1 MEEAL
6 AAARRLKLDVLERGI
21 SVEPSALEILTGSGE
36 HQLVEHDYVT
46 TGGLT
51 LVLEDDIYVNAPVDY
66 AFCESPAAVLV
77 HRADGFHLD
86 SDAGSFPARVLPL
99 PSYLSPKDSAP
110 RGIMTHADRIRVS
123 PIDGCACSCR
133 FCDWPLIPYAT
144 LDTDVLMAGLA
155 VAMQDLSLPP
165 RHVLVSGGTPRPA
178 DRPFMDDVY
187 LRAIE
192 ASPVPVDVML
202 MPRDGTSLVDR
213 LVDAG
218 VFGFSVNIEIFDHAT
233 AAALCPN
240 KEHVGL
246 SGYADFISYAVERT
260 GGRGTGRVRSLL
272 LVGLEPPQSTL
283 EGVRFLAELGCDPV
297 LSPFRPAE
305 GTELAS
311 TPPASADLMERVYL
325 EGLEIARNHGV
336 VLGPRCIP
344 CQHNT
349 VAFPDG
355 DAYYY
360 S

>member
-1 MEEAL
+1 M
-6 AAARRLKLDVLERGI
+6 KLDILERGI
-21 SVEPSALEILTGSGE
+21 SIDPATLAALTAGGS

-66 AFCESPAAVLV
+66 AFCGNPAAMLTHSGSGYVLENP
-77 HRADGFHLD
+77 AD
-86 SDAGSFPARVLPL
+86 AVAARVLPL
-99 PSYLSPKDSAP
+99 PGYLTPTAEAP
-110 RGIMTHADRIRVS
+110 RGVMTHADRIRIS
-123 PIDGCACSCR
+123 PIDGCSCSCR

-144 LDTDVLMAGLA
+144 LDTDNLMTGLTTA
-155 VAMQDLSLPP
+155 LADTALPA
-165 RHVLVSGGTPRPA
+165 RHVLVSGGTPRPG

-187 LRAIE
+187 LRAIHE
-192 ASPVPVDVML
+192 SALPVDVML
-202 MPRDGTSLVDR
+202 MPRDGKRLVDR

-218 VFGFSVNIEIFDHAT
+218 AAGFAVNIEIFDRAT

-246 SGYADFISYAVERT
+246 DGYAAFIAHAVERT

-272 LVGLEPPQSTL
+272 LVGLESPESTL
-283 EGVRFLAELGCDPV
+283 EGVRFLSELGCDPV

-305 GTELAS
+305 GTELAMA
-311 TPPASADLMERVYL
+311 PPASADLMERVYV
-325 EGLEIARNHGV
+325 EGREIAERLGV
-336 VLGPRCIP
+336 RLGPRCIP